1 MDVGGDL
8 RSTRST
14 RDSSTTLVPI
24 WSPLLRKT
32 SQGVR
37 TASFLNPGGRI
48 WEIGSLVRQH

>member
-8 RSTRST
+8 RST

-32 SQGVR
+32 SH
-37 TASFLNPGGRI
+37 NPAQQRNVKKG
-48 WEIGSLVRQH
+48 L